1 MEEKKIQK
9 PAPGGPKK
17 KRKKKKQKQG
27 FSFMKLSGSLRRGGA
42 VIRRYSAGAFKTF
55 DDFAT
60 VEDQDGL
67 TQTLLR
73 RFAWLRRIKFSAFVL
88 VSVVALALL
97 IMFFNN
103 SSIDV

>member
-1 MEEKKIQK
+1 MEEKKIKK

-17 KRKKKKQKQG
+17 KRKKKKQKQKQG

-60 VEDQDGL
+60 GEDQDGL
-67 TQTLLR
+67 TQRCSGALR
-73 RFAWLRRIKFSAFVL
+73 GSGASSFRRSCW
-88 VSVVALALL
+88 
-97 IMFFNN
+97 
-103 SSIDV
+103 